1 MYSIESSICTY
12 IFIIIQQAKD
22 ETLED
27 EDAAVEEEKEEEDKP
42 KTKKVNKT
50 TWDWELINNSKPI
63 WTRKPAEIEEDEYS
77 EFYKSI
83 TKDSEEHLTHTH
95 FVAEG
100 EVTFKSLLFIPKVQP
115 AERYVFRLRAAAG
128 SLVGPY
134 FLYCSHASD
143 CHRGR
148 SLW

>member
-1 MYSIESSICTY
+1 MYSFESTICTY
-12 IFIIIQQAKD
+12 IFYYIIQQAKD

-77 EFYKSI
+77 EFYK
-83 TKDSEEHLTHTH
+83 
-95 FVAEG
+95 
-100 EVTFKSLLFIPKVQP
+100 
-115 AERYVFRLRAAAG
+115 R
-128 SLVGPY
+128 
-134 FLYCSHASD
+134 
-143 CHRGR
+143 
-148 SLW
+148 